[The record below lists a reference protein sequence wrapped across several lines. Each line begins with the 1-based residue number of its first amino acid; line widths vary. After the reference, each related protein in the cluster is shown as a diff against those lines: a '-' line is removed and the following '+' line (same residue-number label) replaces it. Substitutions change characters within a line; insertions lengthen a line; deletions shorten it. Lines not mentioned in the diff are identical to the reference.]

1 MQAYG
6 PGMILPPLVVDLGI
20 PLVRR
25 PAGLDFGVRKQRLD
39 LTKKFEEIRPRVLRF
54 CWDLVE
60 RYQIL

>member
-1 MQAYG
+1 MQANG

-54 CWDLVE
+54 C
-60 RYQIL
+60 